1 MFLVERADAAAADL
15 STLQSAATHGFPA
28 KKRQLDMTEQKP
40 VPIFDGHN
48 DVLFK
53 LHYAQDA
60 DKVALFKKGAPPDW
74 HIDLPRAKQGGFAG
88 GMFAVFAPSPDSTD
102 PCATHAASDFSIDEP
117 MPPALAMDEAR
128 ATTVSMAS
136 ILFDLDRAGAV
147 SLCRTAQDIRTAME
161 RGIIAAVFHMEG
173 AEAIDRDLTMLD
185 VLYGVGLRSIGPVWS
200 RPNIFGHGVPF
211 RFPSSPDTG
220 PGLTDYGKNLIQA
233 CNQMKVLV
241 DLSHLNERG
250 FRDVAALSN
259 APLVATHSNVH
270 RICPHARNLTDW
282 QLGAIRESQG
292 LVGLN
297 FETSFLHSSSSRVGD
312 RDVEF
317 LVRHMDAMLEDV
329 GEDCVGLGSD
339 FDGASVPD
347 IVGDVSGLPRLLE
360 AFRKHGYGDELVEKI
375 AWRNWISVIRRTIG

>member
-1 MFLVERADAAAADL
+1 
-15 STLQSAATHGFPA
+15 
-28 KKRQLDMTEQKP
+28 MTEQKP

-88 GMFAVFAPSPDSTD
+88 GMFAVFAPSPESTD

-185 VLYGVGLRSIGPVWS
+185 MLYGVGLRSIGPVWS

-297 FETSFLHSSSSRVGD
+297 FETSFLHSSSSRVCHRGREIITVDRVAHSFQHGLRRRRQRRNVD
-312 RDVEF
+312 RDAVAHGLLF
-317 LVRHMDAMLEDV
+317 TLYPLHGRLADAKIGFDIALQCRHVDV
-329 GEDCVGLGSD
+329 GDTAGFAV
-339 FDGASVPD
+339 
-347 IVGDVSGLPRLLE
+347 RLTGENAGFALE
-360 AFRKHGYGDELVEKI
+360 E
-375 AWRNWISVIRRTIG
+375 T